1 MSQLLFLWFH
11 AKLEDCKVLKGLRTF
26 HHSYKVAFY
35 LIYIIK
41 NCNRDIQILW
51 NQIDP
56 CHSHCFSDS
65 RNIMLLGSQTI
76 INLRVFQDISTVLSV
91 LRFTASDYPFGIFK
105 LFILSFFENRI
116 FVHFKISNKS
126 TMRRR
131 KFLELDNNI
140 YDMEQLDSN

>member
-1 MSQLLFLWFH
+1 MIFPKWECLFLILLFNVTAFVPLVPCQ
-11 AKLEDCKVLKGLRTF
+11 LEDCKVLKGLRTF

-76 INLRVFQDISTVLSV
+76 INLRVFQDICQSSISIQLFHVIDIIIKFQK
-91 LRFTASDYPFGIFK
+91 FTTSHGT
-105 LFILSFFENRI
+105 
-116 FVHFKISNKS
+116 FV
-126 TMRRR
+126 
-131 KFLELDNNI
+131 
-140 YDMEQLDSN
+140 

>member
-11 AKLEDCKVLKGLRTF
+11 AKLEDYKVLKGLRTF

-76 INLRVFQDISTVLSV
+76 INLRVFQDICQSSIWIQLFHVIDIIIKFQKFTTSHGTFVWNFEMNKDSV
-91 LRFTASDYPFGIFK
+91 FK
-105 LFILSFFENRI
+105 KWKYE
-116 FVHFKISNKS
+116 
-126 TMRRR
+126 
-131 KFLELDNNI
+131 
-140 YDMEQLDSN
+140 